1 MDIESADVA
10 FHIVPAVGNAARS
23 VRRADDHDVLG
34 DDGRGMQP
42 YFAGDRIDLLIIVL
56 LQIDDAVVAESGC
69 ERAVLGVESDE
80 PVAGGDIE
88 DSLFLAVG
96 PVGESAA

>member
-10 FHIVPAVGNAARS
+10 FDIVAAVRNAARS

-34 DDGRGMQP
+34 NDGRRMQP
-42 YFAGDRIDLLIIVL
+42 YFAGDGIDLLIVIL
-56 LQIDDAVVAESGC
+56 LQIDDTVVAEGGC

-80 PVAGGDIE
+80 PVAGRDVE
-88 DSLFLAVG
+88 DSFFLAVG
-96 PVGESAA
+96 PVGESTA